1 VGYSEFWHGG
11 DREPEE
17 VCFLLRKF
25 YMLTPRTL
33 PIAALAGIGIA
44 ATVYILINI
53 AYFSVLTVDEFL
65 STEAVAVV
73 SFNA

>member
-1 VGYSEFWHGG
+1 
-11 DREPEE
+11 
-17 VCFLLRKF
+17 
-25 YMLTPRTL
+25 MLTPRTL